1 MITIDWVELIAI
13 CLCFVLLGVLIGT
26 KTSADR
32 WIEYQEWKE
41 KNDS

>member
-1 MITIDWVELIAI
+1 MITIDWFGLSAI
-13 CLCFVLLGVLIGT
+13 CICFILLGVLIGT

-32 WIEYQEWKE
+32 WIEYQEMKE